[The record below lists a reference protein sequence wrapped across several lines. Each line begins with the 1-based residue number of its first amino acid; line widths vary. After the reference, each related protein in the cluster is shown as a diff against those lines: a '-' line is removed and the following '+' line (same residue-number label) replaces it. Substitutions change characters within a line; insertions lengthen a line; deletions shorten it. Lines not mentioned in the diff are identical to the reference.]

1 LSWQITPRAP
11 IAAISDPEPAAAR
24 RAFDAVMTM
33 QKIDIAVIE
42 AAWRG
47 AQAPT

>member
-1 LSWQITPRAP
+1 LSWLIAPRAP
-11 IAAISDPEPAAAR
+11 IAASSDPEPAAAR
-24 RAFDAVMTM
+24 RVFNSVMTM